1 MDVKISRS
9 YARTLEV
16 KKPDGTSIWLK
27 HEASAE
33 VVVSSDVAEKTYKDL
48 EATVMQQVG
57 DAVKTERARIEASFN
72 PAPAATD
79 VPFES
84 GKTTSSLLSNLP
96 KL

>member
-9 YARTLEV
+9 YARTLEI
-16 KKPDGTSIWLK
+16 KKPDGTSVWIK

-33 VVVSSDVAEKTYKDL
+33 LISEIEKTKETFKDL
-48 EATVMQQVG
+48 EELCMSQVSE
-57 DAVKTERARIEASFN
+57 AIKTERQRIEASLGV
-72 PAPAATD
+72 PAQEAN

-84 GKTTSSLLSNLP
+84 GKTTSSLLKNLP